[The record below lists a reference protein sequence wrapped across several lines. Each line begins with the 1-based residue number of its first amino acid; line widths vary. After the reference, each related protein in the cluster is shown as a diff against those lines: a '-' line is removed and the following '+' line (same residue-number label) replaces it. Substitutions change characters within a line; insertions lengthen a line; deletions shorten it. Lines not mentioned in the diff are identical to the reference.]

1 MRIAPRKGA
10 AFRIALASV
19 LVLALIAAPVCG
31 SVCAA
36 GACANMKSQTG
47 DCHEGGMAATGAAAE
62 SNVTAVKSCNLSES
76 PVARLSE
83 TVSQV
88 KARNQQTALAVPAR
102 LAFVGAMYDIARAPW
117 GSSGEDSPPELIS
130 GSSTVLRI

>member
-1 MRIAPRKGA
+1 MRIARRKAA

-19 LVLALIAAPVCG
+19 MVLALIVAPVCG

-36 GACANMKSQTG
+36 GACANTKSQAG
-47 DCHEGGMAATGAAAE
+47 DCHEGGMVATGAAPE
-62 SNVTAVKSCNLSES
+62 SNVAAVKSCNLSEL
-76 PVARLSE
+76 PVVRLSE

-88 KARNQQTALAVPAR
+88 KARNQQTALAVPPR
-102 LAFVGAMYDIARAPW
+102 LGFVAEKCEIARAPW
-117 GSSGEDSPPELIS
+117 GSSGEDSAPALIS

>member
-1 MRIAPRKGA
+1 MRIARRRGGA
-10 AFRIALASV
+10 LRFTMATV

-36 GACANMKSQTG
+36 GACANAKSQTG
-47 DCHEGGMAATGAAAE
+47 DCHEGGMVATGAAAE
-62 SNVTAVKSCNLSES
+62 SNVTAVKSCNLSEL

-88 KARNQQTALAVPAR
+88 KARNQQTALAVPPR
-102 LAFVGAMYDIARAPW
+102 LAYVSVKPEIAHKRCTS
-117 GSSGEDSPPELIS
+117 GGEDSPPELIS

>member
-1 MRIAPRKGA
+1 MRIARRKAA

-36 GACANMKSQTG
+36 GACANTKSQAG
-47 DCHEGGMAATGAAAE
+47 DCHESGMVATGAAPE
-62 SNVTAVKSCNLSES
+62 SHVAAVKSCNLSEL
-76 PVARLSE
+76 PMARLSE

-88 KARNQQTALAVPAR
+88 KARHQQTALAVPPR
-102 LAFVGAMYDIARAPW
+102 LAVVSVNPEIAHNQW
-117 GSSGEDSPPELIS
+117 TSGGEDSPPELIS
-130 GSSTVLRI
+130 RFSTVLRI